1 VSCVTEVTAVE
12 YPKAHVVLH
21 LADPLS
27 DCEVDDLQQSLEG
40 LAGVARV
47 EASMR
52 LARLFVIDHDPNVV
66 SAMSILTS
74 VTRRGY
80 AAALIRA

>member
-1 VSCVTEVTAVE
+1 MD
-12 YPKAHVVLH
+12 YPKAHVVVH

-27 DCEVDDLQQSLEG
+27 DGEVDDLQRTLER

-52 LARLFVIDHDPNVV
+52 LARLLVIDHDPSIV
-66 SAMSILTS
+66 SAVSILTS

-80 AAALIRA
+80 AAQLIAR

>member
-1 VSCVTEVTAVE
+1 MD

-21 LADPLS
+21 LAEPLS
-27 DCEVDDLQQSLEG
+27 DGEVGDLRHALER

-52 LARLFVIDHDPNVV
+52 LARLLVIDHDPSIV
-66 SAMSILTS
+66 SAVSILTS

-80 AAALIRA
+80 AAQLIAR

>member
-1 VSCVTEVTAVE
+1 MA

-21 LADPLS
+21 LAEPLS
-27 DCEVDDLQQSLEG
+27 DGEVESLQLALER

-52 LARLFVIDHDPNVV
+52 LARLLLIDHDPSVV
-66 SAMSILTS
+66 SATSILTN

-80 AAALIRA
+80 AAQLVGS

>member
-1 VSCVTEVTAVE
+1 MD

-27 DCEVDDLQQSLEG
+27 DGEVDDLQLALER
-40 LAGVARV
+40 LAGVVRV

-52 LARLFVIDHDPNVV
+52 LARLLVIAHDPGVV
-66 SAMSILTS
+66 SARAILTS

-80 AAALIRA
+80 AAQLVAG

>member
-1 VSCVTEVTAVE
+1 MQMD

-21 LADPLS
+21 LAAPLS
-27 DCEVDDLQQSLEG
+27 DGEMESLQRALEH

-52 LARLFVIDHDPNVV
+52 LARLLLVDHDPGVV
-66 SAMSILTS
+66 SARSILTS
-74 VTRRGY
+74 VRRRGY
-80 AAALIRA
+80 AAQLITS

>member
-1 VSCVTEVTAVE
+1 MD

-21 LADPLS
+21 LAEPLS
-27 DCEVDDLQQSLEG
+27 DGEIERLQRALER

-52 LARLFVIDHDPNVV
+52 LARLLLVDHDPGVV
-66 SAMSILTS
+66 SARSILAS
-74 VTRRGY
+74 ATRRGY
-80 AAALIRA
+80 AAQLVATQT

>member
-1 VSCVTEVTAVE
+1 MH

-21 LADPLS
+21 LAEPLS
-27 DCEVDDLQQSLEG
+27 DGEVNDLQLALER
-40 LAGVARV
+40 LAGVARL

-52 LARLFVIDHDPNVV
+52 LARLLVIDHDPSVV
-66 SAMSILTS
+66 SAGSILTS

-80 AAALIRA
+80 AAQLIWN

>member
-1 VSCVTEVTAVE
+1 MD
-12 YPKAHVVLH
+12 YPRAHAVLH
-21 LADPLS
+21 LAEPLS
-27 DCEVDDLQQSLEG
+27 DGEVDDLQLALQR

-52 LARLFVIDHDPNVV
+52 LARLLLIDHDPSVV
-66 SAMSILTS
+66 SAVSILTS

-80 AAALIRA
+80 AAQLIAR

>member
-1 VSCVTEVTAVE
+1 MG
-12 YPKAHVVLH
+12 
-21 LADPLS
+21 
-27 DCEVDDLQQSLEG
+27 DLRHALER

-52 LARLFVIDHDPNVV
+52 LARLLVIDHDPSVI
-66 SAMSILTS
+66 SAGSILTS

-80 AAALIRA
+80 AAHLIAR

>member
-1 VSCVTEVTAVE
+1 MD
-12 YPKAHVVLH
+12 YPKAHAVLH
-21 LADPLS
+21 LAEPLS
-27 DCEVDDLQQSLEG
+27 DGEVDELQRTLER

-52 LARLFVIDHDPNVV
+52 LARLLVIDHDPSVV
-66 SAMSILTS
+66 SAVSILTS

-80 AAALIRA
+80 AAQLIAR

>member
-1 VSCVTEVTAVE
+1 MD

-21 LADPLS
+21 LAEPLS
-27 DCEVDDLQQSLEG
+27 DGEVGDLRHALER

-52 LARLFVIDHDPNVV
+52 LARLLVIDHDPSVV
-66 SAMSILTS
+66 SAVSILTS
-74 VTRRGY
+74 VRCRGY
-80 AAALIRA
+80 AAQLIAR

>member
-1 VSCVTEVTAVE
+1 MDSPTAN
-12 YPKAHVVLH
+12 VVLH
-21 LADPLS
+21 LAEPLS
-27 DCEVDDLQQSLEG
+27 DCEVDDLQLALAR

-52 LARLFVIDHDPNVV
+52 LARLLVIDHDPAVV
-66 SAMSILTS
+66 SARSILAN

-80 AAALIRA
+80 AAQLIAR

>member
-1 VSCVTEVTAVE
+1 MD
-12 YPKAHVVLH
+12 YPKAHAVLH
-21 LADPLS
+21 LAEPLS
-27 DCEVDDLQQSLEG
+27 DSEVDELQRTLER

-52 LARLFVIDHDPNVV
+52 LSRLLVIDHDPSVV
-66 SAMSILTS
+66 SAGSILTS

-80 AAALIRA
+80 AAQLIAR

>member
-1 VSCVTEVTAVE
+1 MD
-12 YPKAHVVLH
+12 YPKSHVVLH

-27 DCEVDDLQQSLEG
+27 DGEVDDLQRALAR

-52 LARLFVIDHDPNVV
+52 LARLLVIDHDPSIV
-66 SAMSILTS
+66 SARSILTS

-80 AAALIRA
+80 AAQLVTG

>member
-1 VSCVTEVTAVE
+1 ME
-12 YPKAHVVLH
+12 YLKAHAVVH
-21 LADPLS
+21 LAEPLS
-27 DCEVDDLQQSLEG
+27 DGEIESLQQALEG

-52 LARLFVIDHDPNVV
+52 LARLLVIDHDPSVV
-66 SAMSILTS
+66 SARSLLTS

-80 AAALIRA
+80 AAQLIGQQPTP

>member
-1 VSCVTEVTAVE
+1 
-12 YPKAHVVLH
+12 
-21 LADPLS
+21 
-27 DCEVDDLQQSLEG
+27 VDDLQRTLER

-52 LARLFVIDHDPNVV
+52 LARLLVIDHDPSIV
-66 SAMSILTS
+66 SAVSILTS

-80 AAALIRA
+80 AAQLIAR

>member
-1 VSCVTEVTAVE
+1 MD
-12 YPKAHVVLH
+12 YPKAHAVLH

-27 DCEVDDLQQSLEG
+27 DGEVDDLQHVLER

-52 LARLFVIDHDPNVV
+52 LARLLLIDHDPSVV
-66 SAMSILTS
+66 SAVSILTS

-80 AAALIRA
+80 AAQLIAR

>member
-1 VSCVTEVTAVE
+1 MD

-21 LADPLS
+21 LAEPLS
-27 DCEVDDLQQSLEG
+27 DGEVGDLRHALER

-52 LARLFVIDHDPNVV
+52 LARLLVIDHDPSVV
-66 SAMSILTS
+66 SAVSILTS

-80 AAALIRA
+80 AAQLIAR

>member
-1 VSCVTEVTAVE
+1 MD
-12 YPKAHVVLH
+12 YPNAHAVLH
-21 LADPLS
+21 LAEPLS
-27 DCEVDDLQQSLEG
+27 DGEVDELQRTLER

-52 LARLFVIDHDPNVV
+52 LARLLVIDHDPSVV
-66 SAMSILTS
+66 SAVSILTS

-80 AAALIRA
+80 AAQLIGN

>member
-1 VSCVTEVTAVE
+1 MD
-12 YPKAHVVLH
+12 YPKAHAVLH

-27 DCEVDDLQQSLEG
+27 DGELDDLQRTLER

-52 LARLFVIDHDPNVV
+52 LARLLVIDHDPSIV
-66 SAMSILTS
+66 SAVSILTS

-80 AAALIRA
+80 AAQLIAR